1 MELPILGVCLSGE
14 RLRVSTLR
22 IVLGTRNPDKLREIR
37 RMLVLPGVELLDLRD
52 VTGLSSPE
60 EDGLTLRDNALKKA
74 RGACHSTGLVAMAD
88 DTGLEVD
95 ALGGRPGL
103 FSARLAGPR
112 ATYEE
117 NRRALLALLR
127 GVETQRRGATF
138 RCVVAL
144 AESGGWATTVEGCC
158 RGIILE
164 GPRGEGDFGYD
175 PLFFLPSLGKT
186 FAEMTAEEK
195 DSVSHRGRAIRS
207 MVDVITAR
215 YGLA

>member
-1 MELPILGVCLSGE
+1 M
-14 RLRVSTLR
+14 RAR

-37 RMLVLPGVELLDLRD
+37 RMLVLPGVELLDLPD
-52 VTGLSSPE
+52 ITSLSSPE

-74 RGACHSTGLVAMAD
+74 RGACHIAGLVAVAD

-112 ATYEE
+112 ATYED

-127 GVETQRRGATF
+127 GVEMQQRGATF

-144 AESGGWATTVEGCC
+144 AESGGWETTVEGSC
-158 RGIILE
+158 RGVILE
-164 GPRGEGDFGYD
+164 RPRGESDFGYD
-175 PLFFLPSLGKT
+175 PLFFVPSSGKT
-186 FAEMTAEEK
+186 FAEMTADEK
-195 DSVSHRGRAIRS
+195 DAISHRGRAIRS
-207 MVDVITAR
+207 MADVITTR